1 MNDIKRVCVFCG
13 ANPGADPVFVQAAR
27 RVGAALARRKL
38 TVVYGGGHTGLM
50 GTVADAALEE
60 QGQVI
65 GVIPH
70 NLEQKEL
77 AHRGLTELH
86 VVHSM
91 HERKAMMAD
100 LADAFIALPGGIGTL
115 EEMFEIWTWGQLGL
129 HHKPCGLLNVK
140 GYYDAL
146 WVFLKGMVEQKFL
159 RPEHWEMM
167 MVDDDPEHLLER
179 FQNYVPPQT
188 HKWIDRERS

>member
-1 MNDIKRVCVFCG
+1 MPTIQRICVFCG
-13 ANPGADPVFVQAAR
+13 ANPGTDPAFAQGAR
-27 RVGAALARRKL
+27 ALGSILARHRL
-38 TVVYGGGHTGLM
+38 ELVYGGGQTGLM
-50 GTVADAALEE
+50 GIVADAAL
-60 QGQVI
+60 QDGGKVI

-70 NLEQKEL
+70 NLETKEL
-77 AHRGLTELH
+77 AHRGLTELR
-86 VVHSM
+86 VVSSM

-129 HHKPCGLLNVK
+129 HHKPCGLLNLN

-167 MVDDDPEHLLER
+167 MVDTHPENLLQR
-179 FQNYVPPQT
+179 FQSYTPPQT
-188 HKWIDRERS
+188 HKWLERETT